1 MRPPPRWTPEQLEEA
16 RQASIRLFRE
26 ARVREPLA
34 AYLRAFDENRR
45 VVGDLLAATGDL
57 LRLDESFLEV
67 VTDVRFQQALRYL
80 PGPPISTDDL
90 KTLSDAVL
98 APGRLRN
105 DPAMAGRILEILRAG
120 LDRRR
125 FPWVG
130 KRRSPSEGERHAAI
144 VATCALMATSQVGTG
159 RRSQGKAEQEA
170 LVAKT
175 LSEAG
180 LAEVP
185 RRSIQTLHE
194 APPPLSYC
202 RESLVGTRKADFV
215 VSLRDRRVMPIECK
229 VSNSAVN
236 SVKRLNNDAAAKA
249 EAWTRDFGG
258 RQVVPAAVLS
268 GVYKLPN
275 LLDAQARGL
284 TLFWAHDLAA
294 LVDWIVGE
302 AG

>member
-1 MRPPPRWTPEQLEEA
+1 MRPPPRWAPEELEEA

-45 VVGDLLAATGDL
+45 VVVDLFATTGDL
-57 LRLDESFLEV
+57 LRLDESFLDLVSE
-67 VTDVRFQQALRYL
+67 VRFHQALRYL
-80 PGPPISTDDL
+80 PGPPISADDL

-98 APGRLRN
+98 TPGRLRS
-105 DPAMAGRILEILRAG
+105 DSAMAGRVLEILWTG

-125 FPWVG
+125 FPWVAE
-130 KRRSPSEGERHAAI
+130 RRAPSAGERHAAV
-144 VATCALMATSQVGTG
+144 VATCALMATTQVGTG
-159 RRSQGKAEQEA
+159 RRSQGKQEQEA
-170 LVAKT
+170 LVART
-175 LSEAG
+175 LSAAG
-180 LAEVP
+180 LTEVP
-185 RRSIQTLHE
+185 RRSIQTIHQ
-194 APPPLSYC
+194 APAPLSYC

-284 TLFWAHDLAA
+284 TLFWAHGLEA
-294 LVDWIVGE
+294 LVHWIVE
-302 AG
+302 DA